1 MGSNAFYNNLSTS
14 FSIGST
20 IDVASAQVG
29 VDQFELEPDSFIE
42 LNGEFYRLNYENI
55 IHIVDEED
63 YESKEATLELL
74 EDPNILNDIKFS
86 KSEIEKGNYRLWH
99 NISQDE

>member
-1 MGSNAFYNNLSTS
+1 MGSNAYYNTLSTS

-20 IDVASAQVG
+20 IDVAAVQVG
-29 VDQFELEPDSFIE
+29 VDQIELEPDSFIE
-42 LNGEFYRLNYENI
+42 LDGEFYKLNYENI
-55 IHIVDEED
+55 NPIVDEDD

-74 EDPNILNDIKFS
+74 EDPNMLNDIKFS
-86 KSEIEKGNYRLWH
+86 KSEIEKGNFRLWH